1 MLDDHAL
8 DLIFRDAHTPQGF
21 LDDPVTD
28 EKLRQVYELMKWGPT
43 TLNSQP
49 GRLVFVRSKAAKEKL
64 APALSTGNLDKTMKA
79 QVTAIIAYDSRF
91 YENLPKTFPN
101 NPKAKDNFAG
111 EDKKAMVDRVALRN
125 GSLQGAY
132 FIIAARALGL
142 DCGPMSGFDNAKVDA
157 AFFPDGRWKSNFL
170 VNVGKG
176 DPAKIFP
183 RNPRLSFDEACR
195 IE

>member
-1 MLDDHAL
+1 MIDQHAIDTLFTQARSHRSWLDK
-8 DLIFRDAHTPQGF
+8 
-21 LDDPVTD
+21 PVTNGQ
-28 EKLRQVYELMKWGPT
+28 LREIYELMKWGPT
-43 TLNSQP
+43 TMNTQP
-49 GRLVFVRSKAAKEKL
+49 GRIVFVRSAAAKEKL
-64 APALSTGNLDKTMKA
+64 RPALSPGNLDKTMA
-79 QVTAIIAYDSRF
+79 APVTAIIAYDLHF
-91 YENLPKTFPN
+91 YAHLPKTFPN
-101 NPKAKDNFAG
+101 NSNAKAVFEGKDATNLT
-111 EDKKAMVDRVALRN
+111 VALRN
-125 GSLQGAY
+125 GSLQGGY

-170 VNVGKG
+170 CNLGKG